1 MKTLFALTLA
11 LATLTTTGAETFDT
25 VITGGRVMDPATEL
39 DAIRHIGITDGT
51 IKAISKTPLN
61 GKSTINAKGLVV
73 APGFVDL
80 HQHGQGPEDYPFKAM
95 DGVTTAL
102 ELEVGTADVDLWY
115 KLRAGKTPINFGVS
129 IGHIPTRI
137 SVMGDKPAFLPP
149 ANSRGA
155 KQRATPEQLAAI
167 KRKIEHGLSRGA
179 VAVGFG
185 LQYTPEATQWESLE
199 IFRIAAQFDASCHV
213 HMRSKGADTG
223 LNIHTAMHE
232 VIALS
237 AISGA
242 PGHIVHIQSTGNLVT
257 PRLIEMVA
265 AARKNGLDI
274 SCEVY
279 PYTAGMTDIKS
290 AIFDDGW
297 QDRAGITY
305 NNLQWVATGERLT
318 KATFDKY
325 RKQGGKVIVHANP
338 ENLVRQV
345 VASPH
350 TMIASD
356 GFMGHPRNAGCY
368 SRVLG
373 KYVRE
378 NKDLPLMLALKKCA
392 LWPAKRLEKCAPAFK
407 KKGRL
412 QVGADAD
419 IIIFNAAKIIDQ
431 ATFKDAAQFSTGIR
445 YTLVHGVP
453 IVKEGNFQKD
463 IFPGKAARGTIR

>member
-11 LATLTTTGAETFDT
+11 TFTATAAETFDT
-25 VITGGRVMDPATEL
+25 VIANGRVMDPATEL
-39 DAIRHIGITDGT
+39 DAIRHIGISGGV
-51 IKAISKTPLN
+51 IKSISKTPLK
-61 GKSTINAKGLVV
+61 GKTVIDAKDLVV

-80 HQHGQGPEDYPFKAM
+80 HQHGQGPEDYPYKAM

-115 KLRAGKTPINFGVS
+115 KLREGKTPINFGVS
-129 IGHIPTRI
+129 IGHIPVRI
-137 SVMGDKPAFLPP
+137 SVMGDRPAFLPP
-149 ANSRGA
+149 ADSRGA

-167 KRKIEHGLSRGA
+167 KQKIEHGLRRGA

-185 LQYTPEATQWESLE
+185 LQYTPEATQWEALE
-199 IFRIAAQFDASCHV
+199 VFRVAAKYKASCHV
-213 HMRSKGADTG
+213 HMRSKGLATG
-223 LNIHTAMHE
+223 LNIYTAVHE

-242 PGHIVHIQSTGNLVT
+242 PGHIVHIQSMGNLTT
-257 PRLIEMVA
+257 PLLIEMVA
-265 AARKNGLDI
+265 AAKKRGLDV

-290 AIFDDGW
+290 AIFDAGW
-297 QDRAGITY
+297 QKRANITY

-318 KATFDKY
+318 QATFEKY

-338 ENLVRQV
+338 ESLVRKV
-345 VASPH
+345 VASPY

-368 SRVLG
+368 SRILG

-378 NKDLPLMLALKKCA
+378 NEDLSLMLALKKCS
-392 LWPAKRLEKCAPAFK
+392 LWPAQRLEKCAPIFK
-407 KKGRL
+407 KKGRV

-419 IIIFNAAKIIDQ
+419 LIVFDDAKIIDH
-431 ATFKDAAQFSTGIR
+431 ATFTDAAKFSSGIK
-445 YTLVHGVP
+445 YTLIHGVAV
-453 IVKEGNFQKD
+453 VKDGKFQKD
-463 IFPGKAARGTIR
+463 LFPGKAARGAIR

>member
-1 MKTLFALTLA
+1 MKTLLTFALASLSA
-11 LATLTTTGAETFDT
+11 FAAETFDT
-25 VITGGRVMDPATEL
+25 VIANGRVMDPATEL
-39 DAIRHIGITDGT
+39 DAIRHIGITGGT
-51 IKAISKTPLN
+51 IKSISKTPLK
-61 GKSTINAKGLVV
+61 GKSIINAKGLVV

-80 HQHGQGPEDYPFKAM
+80 HQHGQGPEDYPYKAM

-115 KLRAGKTPINFGVS
+115 KLRVGKTPINFGVS

-137 SVMGDKPAFLPP
+137 SVMGDRPAFLPP
-149 ANSRGA
+149 ADSRGA

-167 KRKIEHGLSRGA
+167 KKKIKHGLRRGA

-185 LQYTPEATQWESLE
+185 LQYTPEATQWEALE
-199 IFRIAAQFDASCHV
+199 VFRIAAKYNASCHV
-213 HMRSKGADTG
+213 HMRSKGTDTG
-223 LNIHTAMHE
+223 LNIFTAIHE

-265 AARKNGLDI
+265 AAKMRGLDV

-290 AIFDDGW
+290 AIFDAGW
-297 QDRAGITY
+297 QERAGITF
-305 NNLQWVATGERLT
+305 NNLQWVATGKRLT
-318 KATFDKY
+318 KATFEKY

-338 ENLVRQV
+338 ESLVRQV
-345 VASPH
+345 VANPH

-368 SRVLG
+368 SRILG

-378 NKDLPLMLALKKCA
+378 NKDLSLMLALKKCA
-392 LWPAKRLEKCAPAFK
+392 LWPAQRLEKCAPVFK
-407 KKGRL
+407 KKGRIT
-412 QVGADAD
+412 VGADAD
-419 IIIFNAAKIIDQ
+419 IIIFDAAKIIDN
-431 ATFKDAAQFSTGIR
+431 ATFTDAARFSSGIK
-445 YTLVHGVP
+445 YTLIHGVP
-453 IVKEGNFQKD
+453 VVKDGKFQKD
-463 IFPGKAARGTIR
+463 TFPGQAARGLVR

>member
-1 MKTLFALTLA
+1 MKTLFAFTFASLSA
-11 LATLTTTGAETFDT
+11 FAAETFDT
-25 VITGGRVMDPATEL
+25 VIANGRVMDPATGL
-39 DAIRHIGITDGT
+39 DAVRHIGISDGT
-51 IKAISKTPLN
+51 IKAISKTQLK

-80 HQHGQGPEDYPFKAM
+80 HQHGQGPEDYPYKAM

-167 KRKIEHGLSRGA
+167 KKKIEHGLKRGA

-199 IFRIAAQFDASCHV
+199 VFRIAAKYNASCHV
-213 HMRSKGADTG
+213 HMRNKGTDSG
-223 LNIHTAMHE
+223 LNIHTAVHE

-265 AARKNGLDI
+265 SAQKRGLDV

-290 AIFDDGW
+290 AIFDPGW
-297 QDRAGITY
+297 QERAGITY

-318 KATFDKY
+318 KATFEKY

-338 ENLVRQV
+338 ESLVRQV

-368 SRVLG
+368 SRILG

-392 LWPAKRLEKCAPAFK
+392 LWPAQRLERCAPAFQ

-419 IIIFNAAKIIDQ
+419 IIIFDASKVIDK
-431 ATFKDAAQFSTGIR
+431 ATFKDAAQFSAGIQ

-453 IVKEGNFQKD
+453 VVKNGVFQKNS
-463 IFPGKAARGTIR
+463 FPGKAARGTIR

>member
-1 MKTLFALTLA
+1 MKTLFAFTFASLSA
-11 LATLTTTGAETFDT
+11 FAAETFDT
-25 VITGGRVMDPATEL
+25 VIANGRVMDPATGL
-39 DAIRHIGITDGT
+39 DAVRHIGISDGT
-51 IKAISKTPLN
+51 IKAISKTQLK

-80 HQHGQGPEDYPFKAM
+80 HQHGQGPEDYPYKAM

-167 KRKIEHGLSRGA
+167 KKKIEHGLKRGA

-199 IFRIAAQFDASCHV
+199 VFRIAAKYNASCHV
-213 HMRSKGADTG
+213 HMRNKGTDSG
-223 LNIHTAMHE
+223 LNIHTAVHE

-265 AARKNGLDI
+265 AARKRGLDV

-290 AIFDDGW
+290 AIFDPGW
-297 QDRAGITY
+297 QERAGITY

-318 KATFDKY
+318 KATFEKY

-338 ENLVRQV
+338 ESLVRQV

-368 SRVLG
+368 SRILG

-392 LWPAKRLEKCAPAFK
+392 LWPAQRLERCAPAFQ

-419 IIIFNAAKIIDQ
+419 IIIFDASKVIDK
-431 ATFKDAAQFSTGIR
+431 ATFKDAAQFSAGIQ

-453 IVKEGNFQKD
+453 VVKNGVFQKNS
-463 IFPGKAARGTIR
+463 FPGKAARGTIR

>member
-1 MKTLFALTLA
+1 MKTLLALTLA
-11 LATLTTTGAETFDT
+11 AFTAAAAEPFDT
-25 VITGGRVMDPATEL
+25 VIANGRVMDPATEL
-39 DAIRHIGITDGT
+39 DAIRHIGITGGT
-51 IKAISKTPLN
+51 IKSISKTPLK
-61 GKSTINAKGLVV
+61 GKSVIDAKGLVV

-80 HQHGQGPEDYPFKAM
+80 HQHGQGPEDYPYKAM

-115 KLRAGKTPINFGVS
+115 KLRKGKTPINFGVS

-137 SVMGDKPAFLPP
+137 SVMGDRPSFLPP
-149 ANSRGA
+149 ASSKGA
-155 KQRATPEQLAAI
+155 KQRATPKQIAEI
-167 KRKIEHGLSRGA
+167 NKKIEHGLRRGA

-185 LQYTPEATQWESLE
+185 LQYTPEATQWEALE
-199 IFRIAAQFDASCHV
+199 VFRVAAKYDASCHV
-213 HMRSKGADTG
+213 HMRSKGLATG
-223 LNIHTAMHE
+223 LNIYTAVHE

-242 PGHIVHIQSTGNLVT
+242 PGHIVHIQSTGNLST

-265 AARKNGLDI
+265 AAKKRGLDV

-290 AIFDDGW
+290 AIFDAGW
-297 QDRAGITY
+297 QKRANITY
-305 NNLQWVATGERLT
+305 INLQWVATGERLT

-325 RKQGGKVIVHANP
+325 RKEGGKVIVHANP
-338 ENLVRQV
+338 ESLVREV

-368 SRVLG
+368 SRILG

-378 NKDLPLMLALKKCA
+378 NKDLSLMLALKKCS
-392 LWPAKRLEKCAPAFK
+392 LWPAQRLEKCAPIFK
-407 KKGRL
+407 KKGRV

-419 IIIFNAAKIIDQ
+419 LIVFDATKIIDH
-431 ATFKDAAQFSTGIR
+431 ATFTDAAKFSSGIK
-445 YTLVHGVP
+445 YTLIHGVP
-453 IVKEGNFQKD
+453 VVKNGKFQKD
-463 IFPGKAARGTIR
+463 AFPGKAARGTIR

>member
-1 MKTLFALTLA
+1 MKAIITFA
-11 LATLTTTGAETFDT
+11 LATLPSLAAETFET
-25 VITGGRVMDPATEL
+25 VIANGRVMDPATEL
-39 DAIRHIGITDGT
+39 NAIRHIGITDGT
-51 IKAISKTPLN
+51 IKSISKAPLK
-61 GKSTINAKGLVV
+61 GKVTINAKGLVV

-80 HQHGQGPEDYPFKAM
+80 HQHGQRPEDYPFKAM

-102 ELEVGTADVDLWY
+102 ELEVGTANVDLWY
-115 KLRAGKTPINFGVS
+115 QLRASKTPINYGVS

-155 KQRATPEQLAAI
+155 KQRATPEQLATI
-167 KRKIEHGLSRGA
+167 KEKIEHGLKRGA

-199 IFRIAAQFDASCHV
+199 VFRIAAKYNASCHV
-213 HMRSKGADTG
+213 HMRSKGTDTG

-242 PGHIVHIQSTGNLVT
+242 PGHIVHIQSTGNLAT
-257 PRLIEMVA
+257 PRLIEMVVDA
-265 AARKNGLDI
+265 KKRGVDI

-290 AIFDDGW
+290 AIFDPGW
-297 QDRAGITY
+297 QERAGITY

-318 KATFDKY
+318 KTAFAKY

-338 ENLVRQV
+338 ESLVRKV

-350 TMIASD
+350 TIIASD
-356 GFMGHPRNAGCY
+356 GFMGHPRNSGCY
-368 SRVLG
+368 SRILG

-378 NKDLPLMLALKKCA
+378 NKDLSLMLALKKCA
-392 LWPAKRLEKCAPAFK
+392 LWPAQRLEKCAPAFK

-412 QVGADAD
+412 QIGVDAD
-419 IIIFNAAKIIDQ
+419 IIIFDADKIIDK
-431 ATFKDAAQFSTGIR
+431 ATFKDAAQFSSGIH

-453 IVKEGNFQKD
+453 VVKNGKFQKNV
-463 IFPGKAARGTIR
+463 FPGQAARGTIK